1 MLNSIK
7 GRGAYRYFKDGTTE
21 HGLLQDYF
29 DYRDEAY
36 KDKAMKW
43 CHRHRIKVIIEKPT
57 D

>member
-1 MLNSIK
+1 MERIDISKMVPLNMVW
-7 GRGAYRYFKDGTTE
+7 
-21 HGLLQDYF
+21 LQDYF